1 MHRKTK
7 SDGIIQTLNI
17 SQHSNINNNNNNET
31 SSLYEELFDPSMIFV
46 GIHSCYYWDS
56 FDRIRKGK
64 IFLTKTELLFKCS
77 RMPFVRVRLYLNEIE
92 SIIKVKN
99 FKNQSDSVLLISSNT
114 NNLIKTFAFY
124 KFRLPKNII
133 KNNIISLV
141 KNLRQTNDD
150 NETTTKGSKFNLSSK
165 IRKSVTDLKNIIKTP
180 NHMSKSNSDLIN
192 NSNNNIENMDY
203 LRNNDYL
210 KKSASN
216 SFLDSTPSVVFRKLN
231 NPKQQDNDIL
241 LQQERKFSSLAS
253 NKKTMRRVK
262 RSSKDSDS
270 NTSPELEEKN
280 DKRQGIFIKN
290 NKSRPASTN
299 SYQDN
304 TAATTTTTVN
314 QIINN
319 KRPASMNETKRES
332 ISNKAEYL
340 EITNQQINEL
350 NLVKKNTLSS
360 ARSSKM
366 SSSSS
371 VSTSSTSSSQE
382 SSRVSS
388 LSIKETDIN
397 EYKKQIKEQLRLNSI
412 VKNNNNNNN
421 QESECNNLNR
431 ISMNNNHIQTNNN
444 NNNNGLGSNFL
455 IIFFLIAIL
464 IYSLMTIVNF
474 VKLCFLE
481 NSINFD
487 L

>member
-1 MHRKTK
+1 
-7 SDGIIQTLNI
+7 
-17 SQHSNINNNNNNET
+17 
-31 SSLYEELFDPSMIFV
+31 
-46 GIHSCYYWDS
+46 
-56 FDRIRKGK
+56 
-64 IFLTKTELLFKCS
+64 
-77 RMPFVRVRLYLNEIE
+77 
-92 SIIKVKN
+92 
-99 FKNQSDSVLLISSNT
+99 
-114 NNLIKTFAFY
+114 
-124 KFRLPKNII
+124 
-133 KNNIISLV
+133 
-141 KNLRQTNDD
+141 
-150 NETTTKGSKFNLSSK
+150 
-165 IRKSVTDLKNIIKTP
+165 
-180 NHMSKSNSDLIN
+180 
-192 NSNNNIENMDY
+192 
-203 LRNNDYL
+203 
-210 KKSASN
+210 
-216 SFLDSTPSVVFRKLN
+216 
-231 NPKQQDNDIL
+231 
-241 LQQERKFSSLAS
+241 
-253 NKKTMRRVK
+253 MRRVK

-280 DKRQGIFIKN
+280 DKKQGIFIKN

-304 TAATTTTTVN
+304 TTVN

-340 EITNQQINEL
+340 KISNQQINEL
-350 NLVKKNTLSS
+350 NTS

-371 VSTSSTSSSQE
+371 VSTSSTSSSQD
-382 SSRVSS
+382 SFGASS
-388 LSIKETDIN
+388 LSITQSIKETDIN

-412 VKNNNNNNN
+412 VKNNNNN
-421 QESECNNLNR
+421 QESEYNNLNR
-431 ISMNNNHIQTNNN
+431 ISMNNNHIQTNN

>member
-17 SQHSNINNNNNNET
+17 SQQSNINNNNNNNET

-77 RMPFVRVRLYLNEIE
+77 RMPFVRVRLYLNEVE

-99 FKNQSDSVLLISSNT
+99 FKNQSDSVLLISSNN
-114 NNLIKTFAFY
+114 NNLIKSFAFY

-133 KNNIISLV
+133 KNNILSLV

-150 NETTTKGSKFNLSSK
+150 TETTTKGSKFNLSSK

-216 SFLDSTPSVVFRKLN
+216 SFLDSSSTTTTTVVFRKLN
-231 NPKQQDNDIL
+231 NTKQQNNDLL
-241 LQQERKFSSLAS
+241 LQQERKFSSLAN

-280 DKRQGIFIKN
+280 DKKQGIFIKN

-304 TAATTTTTVN
+304 TTVN

-340 EITNQQINEL
+340 KISNQQINEL
-350 NLVKKNTLSS
+350 NLAKKNTS

-371 VSTSSTSSSQE
+371 VSTSSTSSSQD
-382 SSRVSS
+382 SFGASS
-388 LSIKETDIN
+388 LSITQSIKETDIN

-412 VKNNNNNNN
+412 VKNNNNN
-421 QESECNNLNR
+421 QESEYNNLNR
-431 ISMNNNHIQTNNN
+431 ISMNNNHIQTNN